1 MAALAAAIAGTGFM
15 GPAHAEGLR
24 RLGVTV
30 VGILGSTPEK
40 SRRAA
45 EQLAIGTAYDSYEQ
59 LLADERVQVVHVT
72 TPNRLHYPM
81 AKAALAAG
89 KHVLCEKPLAMTAAE
104 SAELVEL
111 ASRSGKRAGVNY
123 NIRFYPLCLEA
134 RERVRRGDA
143 GEVYSVQG
151 SYVQDW
157 LLFDTD
163 YNWRVLA
170 DEGGALRAVADIG
183 THWLDLVQTI
193 TGLRVEAL
201 CADLHTIHPVR
212 RRPRGEV
219 QTFAGASPE
228 QELIPVGIE
237 TEDIGAILLRFA
249 GPADGRHGPADGRHV
264 GARGALWVSQATAGR
279 KNRLSYEIAGAKAA
293 LAWDSERP
301 NELWLG
307 HRDRAN
313 ETLAK
318 DPGLLSPGVRPFVG
332 YPGGH
337 DEGYPDTFKQCFR
350 AFYDGAGYPTF
361 EDGHHE
367 IVLCEAILESHRTQK
382 WVRV

>member
-1 MAALAAAIAGTGFM
+1 MTGLAAAIAGTGFM

-24 RLGVTV
+24 RLGVPV

-45 EQLAIGTAYDSYEQ
+45 AALSIPRAYASYDE
-59 LLADERVQVVHVT
+59 LLADSEVQVVHVT

-81 AKAALAAG
+81 AKAALEAG
-89 KHVLCEKPLAMTAAE
+89 KHVLCEKPLAMTSRE

-111 ASRSGKRAGVNY
+111 AKGKRAGVNY

-134 RERVRRGDA
+134 RERVARGDI
-143 GEVYSVQG
+143 GQVHSVHG

-193 TGLRVEAL
+193 TGSRVEAL
-201 CADLHTIHPVR
+201 CADLGTLHPVR
-212 RRPRGEV
+212 QRPRGEV
-219 QTFAGASPE
+219 QTFAGASADAD
-228 QELIPVGIE
+228 LIPVEID
-237 TEDIGAILLRFA
+237 TEDLGGILLRFQN
-249 GPADGRHGPADGRHV
+249 
-264 GARGALWVSQATAGR
+264 GARGSLWVSQATAGR
-279 KNRLSYEIAGAKAA
+279 KNRLTYEIGGASGA
-293 LAWDSERP
+293 LAWDSEQP
-301 NELWLG
+301 NELWIG

-318 DPGLLSPGVRPFVG
+318 DPALLSDGARPFAG

-337 DEGYPDTFKQCFR
+337 AEGYPDTFKQCFR

-361 EDGHHE
+361 ADGHHE
-367 IVLCEAILESHRTQK
+367 IVLCERILESHRQQR
-382 WVRV
+382 WVKV

>member
-1 MAALAAAIAGTGFM
+1 MTAPAAAIAGTGFM

-24 RLGVTV
+24 RLGVPV
-30 VGILGSTPEK
+30 LGILGSTPEK

-45 EQLAIGTAYDSYEQ
+45 EALAIPRAYASYDE
-59 LLADERVQVVHVT
+59 LLADADVQVVHVT

-81 AKAALAAG
+81 ARAALEHG
-89 KHVLCEKPLAMTAAE
+89 KHVLCEKPLAMTSAE

-111 ASRSGKRAGVNY
+111 AKRSGHAAGVNY

-134 RERVRRGDA
+134 RARVRRGDLGPVHA
-143 GEVYSVQG
+143 VQG

-193 TGLRVEAL
+193 TGLPVEAV
-201 CADLHTIHPVR
+201 CADLQTVHPLR
-212 RRPRGEV
+212 RRPKGEV
-219 QTFAGASPE
+219 QTFAGKLGPE
-228 QELIPVGIE
+228 ADLEPVE
-237 TEDIGAILLRFA
+237 VTTEDQGAVMLRLR
-249 GPADGRHGPADGRHV
+249 G
-264 GARGALWVSQATAGR
+264 GARGCLWVSQVTAGR
-279 KNRLSYEIAGAKAA
+279 KNRLSYEIGGARSA

-313 ETLAK
+313 ETLLK
-318 DPGLLSPGVRPFVG
+318 DPSLLAESVRPFAG

-337 DEGYPDTFKQCFR
+337 NEGYPDTFKQCFR
-350 AFYDGAGYPTF
+350 AFYDYIRAGEPSAPPIFPTF
-361 EDGHHE
+361 EDGHAE
-367 IVLCEAILESHRTQK
+367 LRLCEAILESHRTRR
-382 WVRV
+382 WVTL